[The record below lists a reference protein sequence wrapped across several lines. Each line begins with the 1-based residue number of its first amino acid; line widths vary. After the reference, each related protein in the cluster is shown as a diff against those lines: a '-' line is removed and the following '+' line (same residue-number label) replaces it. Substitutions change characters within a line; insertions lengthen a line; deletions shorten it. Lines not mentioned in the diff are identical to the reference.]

1 MYIKRKLTISGYHVL
16 QKFCC
21 SGSNDLIDLL
31 QTSII
36 VSIAITKKIG
46 MLHIKRKLKTEVLQR
61 KYGQVNLR
69 SKERPQSDLH

>member
-46 MLHIKRKLKTEVLQR
+46 MSHIKGKLKTAILQR
-61 KYGQVNLR
+61 KYGQVSLR
-69 SKERPQSDLH
+69 SKD